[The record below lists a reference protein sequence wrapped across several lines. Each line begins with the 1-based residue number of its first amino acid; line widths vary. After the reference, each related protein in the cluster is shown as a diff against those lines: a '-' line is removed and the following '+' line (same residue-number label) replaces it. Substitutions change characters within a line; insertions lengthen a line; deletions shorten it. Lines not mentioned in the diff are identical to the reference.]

1 MVLNWNKCHLKS
13 ASFLVVFFSYGFL
26 QRENR
31 AFVFGMR
38 TDGGRVL
45 TKTAA
50 AHWRD
55 RSTLTSQSNEIPGYI
70 MEKSTIRH
78 QKRLIVVRSS
88 SSMQSGFLRNFTLL
102 TYSKVVFQLF
112 CPFTQPS
119 PLQFVIQAHAYR
131 TCPPQPSEVQPGCH
145 AMWVPWFWPTKSPQ
159 NWQSALETKYMCS
172 PKSPAK
178 LVSCFFVNKNH
189 IARHQPWQFI
199 INPNLIVSTIFGG
212 MTLLNHHLGWLRSL
226 QNCPDL
232 AVPLLHPSRGDKFRN
247 HLFLHQSPGEANT
260 PARKM
265 QSWRANCTW
274 QILSKPSLIVSDV
287 FLQQVSGDGW

>member
-1 MVLNWNKCHLKS
+1 MVLNWKKCHLKS

-119 PLQFVIQAHAYR
+119 PLQFVIQPMHTALVHLSQVR
-131 TCPPQPSEVQPGCH
+131 CNPV
-145 AMWVPWFWPTKSPQ
+145 AMPCGSRDFGLPNHPQ

-172 PKSPAK
+172 PQVTCKVGQLFFCQQKPYRQTSALAIYYKS
-178 LVSCFFVNKNH
+178 
-189 IARHQPWQFI
+189 
-199 INPNLIVSTIFGG
+199 
-212 MTLLNHHLGWLRSL
+212 
-226 QNCPDL
+226 
-232 AVPLLHPSRGDKFRN
+232 
-247 HLFLHQSPGEANT
+247 
-260 PARKM
+260 
-265 QSWRANCTW
+265 
-274 QILSKPSLIVSDV
+274 
-287 FLQQVSGDGW
+287 

>member
-1 MVLNWNKCHLKS
+1 MVLNWKKCHLKS

-119 PLQFVIQAHAYR
+119 PLQFVIQPMHTALVHLSQVRCNPVAMPCGSR
-131 TCPPQPSEVQPGCH
+131 DFGLPNHPKTGSPHWKQSTCAPPS
-145 AMWVPWFWPTKSPQ
+145 
-159 NWQSALETKYMCS
+159 
-172 PKSPAK
+172 
-178 LVSCFFVNKNH
+178 
-189 IARHQPWQFI
+189 
-199 INPNLIVSTIFGG
+199 
-212 MTLLNHHLGWLRSL
+212 HL
-226 QNCPDL
+226 
-232 AVPLLHPSRGDKFRN
+232 
-247 HLFLHQSPGEANT
+247 
-260 PARKM
+260 
-265 QSWRANCTW
+265 QSW
-274 QILSKPSLIVSDV
+274 SVV
-287 FLQQVSGDGW
+287 FLSTKTISPDISLGNLL